1 MMKINVKFPDGSIQQ
16 YEEGITP
23 YKIAKGISSG
33 LAKEIITASYND
45 ELVDLEREL
54 HKDGEIFLYKF
65 KARPAKDVYWHSSS
79 HVMAQAVKRLF
90 PEAKLAIG
98 PAIEKGFYYDF
109 DVKEPFTEKDL
120 ENIEAEMEK
129 IVEQNFKI
137 QRKVLS
143 REQAIE
149 MFEQR
154 NEDYKIEMINEMPE
168 QETISI
174 YVQGD
179 FVDLCRGPHLRYT
192 GDVGAFKLLKFSG
205 AYWRGDEKNQMLQR
219 IYGISFPKK
228 KQLKKYL
235 KKLEEAKK
243 RDHRKIGKK
252 LNLFSFHAEGP
263 GFPFWHH
270 NGIVLIDQVTGYL
283 RKTLVERGY
292 REIQTPI
299 ILKDELWH
307 RSGHWDNYKDNMYF
321 TEIGDEEFAVKPMN
335 CPGCLLIYNEEL
347 HSYREFPL
355 KYSELGLVH
364 RYEKSGVLH
373 GLFRV
378 RQFTQDDAHVFCT
391 PNQLEEEIEKLID
404 LVYEVYQTFGFED
417 FFIELSTKPEK
428 AIGCNEVWE
437 KAEKALANALDKKNI
452 SHKVNQGEGAFYGP
466 KIDFHIKDSL
476 DRLWQC
482 GTIQV
487 DFSMPERFDLEYIG
501 ADGEKH
507 RPVMIHRAIL
517 GSIERFIGILIEHYA
532 GNFPLWLAPVQ
543 VEIIPIS
550 EQHLEYAEKILAKLK
565 DNEIRAEVDY
575 QDEKVGYKIRE
586 AEKQKIPYMIIV
598 GDNEIENENIS
609 VRKHQEGDQGS
620 AEIKNFV
627 KKLKTKIEN
636 KE

>member
-45 ELVDLEREL
+45 ELVDLDREL

-65 KARPAKDVYWHSSS
+65 KDRPAKDVYWHSSS